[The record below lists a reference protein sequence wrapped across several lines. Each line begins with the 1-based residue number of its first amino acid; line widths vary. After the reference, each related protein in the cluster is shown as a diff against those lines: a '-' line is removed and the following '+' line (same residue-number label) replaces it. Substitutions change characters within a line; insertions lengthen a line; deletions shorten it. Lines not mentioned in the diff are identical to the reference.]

1 MKIDQKKAYIYALSA
16 VFLWSTVASAFKIS
30 LKYFD
35 SIQLLLY
42 SSLISFIVI
51 FSIVIIQGKRK
62 LIFSYSKRTYIYLAI
77 LGFINPFAY
86 YLILFRAYE
95 LLPAQEVQPLNY
107 TWALTLTYLSVFI
120 LKQKLK
126 FYDFLAGIICYL
138 GVFIIATHG
147 NIIDFSFT
155 DTQGVLLALFSTF
168 LWSIYWIYNTKL
180 KIDPLIGI
188 LINFGVALPFI
199 FIWALLFSMPF
210 DINIYGLL
218 GACYVGIFEMGITFI
233 FWLQAMKLSTDTSKI
248 ANLIFISPF
257 LSLLFISLIVG
268 EEILFSTLIG
278 LVFII
283 IGLLVQQKKRKWNL

>member
-1 MKIDQKKAYIYALSA
+1 MKTNQKKAYIYALSA
-16 VFLWSTVASAFKIS
+16 VLLWSTVASAFKIS

-62 LIFSYSKRTYIYLAI
+62 LIFSYSKRIYIYLAI

-107 TWALTLTYLSVFI
+107 TWALTLTYLSVLI
-120 LKQKLK
+120 LKHKLT
-126 FYDFLAGIICYL
+126 FYDFLAGIICYI

-147 NIIDFSFT
+147 NIFDFSFT
-155 DTQGVLLALFSTF
+155 DTQGVFLALFSTF
-168 LWSIYWIYNTKL
+168 LWSIYWIYSTKL

-188 LINFGVALPFI
+188 LINFGVGLSFI
-199 FIWALLFSMPF
+199 FIWALWFSNPF
-210 DINIYGLL
+210 DINVYGLL

-233 FWLQAMKLSTDTSKI
+233 FWLQAMKLSSDTSKI

-257 LSLLFISLIVG
+257 LSLLFISLIVE

-278 LVFII
+278 LIFII
-283 IGLLVQQKKRKWNL
+283 IGLLIQQKKKKESL